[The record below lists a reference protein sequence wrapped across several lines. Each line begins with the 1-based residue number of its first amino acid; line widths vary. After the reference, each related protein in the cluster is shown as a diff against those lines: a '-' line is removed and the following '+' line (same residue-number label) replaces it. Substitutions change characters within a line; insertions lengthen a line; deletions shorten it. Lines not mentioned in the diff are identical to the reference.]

1 MKTLKKILLPMIFIA
16 LAATALILIALA
28 SFKGSMGGL
37 NATVKGIT
45 FGANKAITTYGGM
58 THEQTYNGY
67 PPAVLPLVGFILIAV
82 GVIAGGAVAFFA
94 DKINAA
100 KIVLIAAAILVV
112 VGGIFQFFAGAMFPG
127 HVANK
132 MIANGVIP
140 ESNRELV
147 HRMFANMHANAAVYL
162 TGVFGILGGAAIA
175 VSQFL
180 PEKK

>member
-1 MKTLKKILLPMIFIA
+1 MKTLKKILLPMMFIA

-45 FGANKAITTYGGM
+45 FGANKAITSYGGM
-58 THEQTYNGY
+58 THEQTFNGY

-112 VGGIFQFFAGAMFPG
+112 VGGIFQFFALSSFAKATAKFYGTDYEDVLESFK
-127 HVANK
+127 NQ
-132 MIANGVIP
+132 NGRIP
-140 ESNRELV
+140 LCTV
-147 HRMFANMHANAAVYL
+147 
-162 TGVFGILGGAAIA
+162 GGILGIVAGCTLTLRA
-175 VSQFL
+175 FL
-180 PEKK
+180 QGK